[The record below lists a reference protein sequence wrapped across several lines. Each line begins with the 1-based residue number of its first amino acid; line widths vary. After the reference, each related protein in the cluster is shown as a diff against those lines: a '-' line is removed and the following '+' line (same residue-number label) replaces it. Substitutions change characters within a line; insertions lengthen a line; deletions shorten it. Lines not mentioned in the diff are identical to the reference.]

1 MSQYVCQRCGKCCN
15 DLIQRDRG
23 ILRGL
28 SLLPEEVHLFP
39 EELVKPYLGIGKRTH
54 ESKFQVVAYQL
65 IAETCPYLA
74 DDGCTRYNERPVTCR
89 QFPFSLDLDEE
100 DESLL
105 GVDMNCPAAVELINN
120 IDGMIEFTDRQDAVK
135 LLDLKRQVLVNP
147 RRALVYDLA
156 TMKWVRFDRMG

>member
-65 IAETCPYLA
+65 IAETCPHLA

-120 IDGMIEFTDRQDAVK
+120 TDGMIEFTDRQDAVK